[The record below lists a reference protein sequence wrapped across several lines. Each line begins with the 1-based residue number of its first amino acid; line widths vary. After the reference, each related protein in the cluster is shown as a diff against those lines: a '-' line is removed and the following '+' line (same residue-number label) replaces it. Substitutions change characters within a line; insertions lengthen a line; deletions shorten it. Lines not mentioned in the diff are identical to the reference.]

1 MAQNLDLNNDGIRRA
16 IIQEIKGEE
25 NKNRRAESL
34 RAFEIDKGRQGKF
47 IVDKLEDEFSIK
59 TVREMRKILSVNL
72 CPRIINEQAS
82 VYNTAPSRVFANA
95 SETEQM
101 QIDALYKYAKAD
113 AKYMQS
119 NRYFK
124 LTNQCAVQ
132 IVPRDGKIQMR
143 VLLPHQFDVIPD
155 ANDPEKAYA
164 YVVSVFDKYEYLQ
177 DNSGDQPANPSR
189 NPYRS
194 PSYNDGINQGIADA
208 DDYKEQ
214 LERYEVWTKDLNF
227 LMDGKG
233 NILSEDTVNP
243 IGELPFVDIAI
254 EKDFEFWVRTGNG
267 VVDFAVDFGAQLSDV
282 ANIIK
287 LQGYA
292 QAVISAE
299 KQPDSMTV
307 GPNHILFMQLDA
319 NRPELKP
326 TFEFVNPGSDL
337 AGSLEFL
344 EMSLRLFLT
353 SNGIDPKTVS
363 GKGDGQSY
371 SSGIER
377 LLALVDR
384 FQASKGDIEIF
395 RYVEEEVFKLLVK
408 WSNAYQG
415 TGLLIPE
422 LNGGQISDQFQLN
435 VSFVEPQALQTKIEK
450 EDSVIKLLDKG
461 LITKEMALMEVHG
474 IDEEAAD
481 EMLMELAEES
491 AIKIQVNRELIGEET
506 DDGEE
511 NVSAEIQ

>member
-1 MAQNLDLNNDGIRRA
+1 MGLNMAQNLDLTNQDIRRA
-16 IIQEIKGEE
+16 IIQEINGEE
-25 NKNRRAESL
+25 NKERRAESL
-34 RAFEIDKGRQGKF
+34 RSFEIYKGRQGKF
-47 IVDKLEDEFSIK
+47 IVDKLEQEFSVK

-82 VYNTAPSRVFANA
+82 VYNTPPSRVYANA
-95 SETEQM
+95 SEAEQM
-101 QIDALYKYAKAD
+101 QLDAIYKYAKSD
-113 AKYMQS
+113 AKFMQS

-124 LTNQCAVQ
+124 LTNQCAIQV
-132 IVPRDGKIQMR
+132 VPRDGKIQMR
-143 VLLPHQFDVIPD
+143 VLLPHQYNVIPD
-155 ANDPEKAYA
+155 VNDPEKAYA
-164 YVVSVFDKYEYLQ
+164 YVVSVFDKFEYLN
-177 DNSGDQPANPSR
+177 DSSSEDAANPSR

-194 PSYNDGINQGIADA
+194 TNYNDGVNQKIADA
-208 DDYKEQ
+208 DDYRAE
-214 LERYEVWTKDLNF
+214 LERYEVWTSELNF

-233 NILSEDTVNP
+233 NVISEDDVNP
-243 IGELPFVDIAI
+243 INALPFVDIAT
-254 EKDFEFWVRTGNG
+254 EKDFEFWVRSGNG
-267 VVDFAVDFGAQLSDV
+267 VVDFAIDFGAQLSDV

-363 GKGDGQSY
+363 GKGEGQSY

-384 FQASKGDIEIF
+384 FQA
-395 RYVEEEVFKLLVK
+395 Y
-408 WSNAYQG
+408 N
-415 TGLLIPE
+415 
-422 LNGGQISDQFQLN
+422 
-435 VSFVEPQALQTKIEK
+435 
-450 EDSVIKLLDKG
+450 
-461 LITKEMALMEVHG
+461 
-474 IDEEAAD
+474 
-481 EMLMELAEES
+481 
-491 AIKIQVNRELIGEET
+491 
-506 DDGEE
+506 
-511 NVSAEIQ
+511 